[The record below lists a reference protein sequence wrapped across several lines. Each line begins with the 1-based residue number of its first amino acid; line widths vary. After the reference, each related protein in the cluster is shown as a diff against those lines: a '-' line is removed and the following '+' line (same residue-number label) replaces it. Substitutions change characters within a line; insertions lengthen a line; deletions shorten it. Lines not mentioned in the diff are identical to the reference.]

1 MEQWIIEEC
10 RGADLRDKRLRK
22 RLEVILQH
30 FFESPMVS
38 IPANNREWK
47 DILGAY
53 RFMSNENVSYEQILE
68 GSRQAINGRLDGQ
81 DVLLVVQDTTSI
93 DLTGHRASDELGYLE
108 NKKCRGIFLH
118 PSLVIT
124 PERVNLGILNAEMWT
139 RNNSEFGKKHTRK
152 SRPIEEKESNYWL
165 ESYREADELAHE
177 HPEKTIVSVGDRE
190 SDIFELL
197 VLATDDSS
205 KAQLLVRAAQNRRL
219 ANEETLKLWEAVES
233 TKELGTKK
241 VVLPKTESTDL
252 SPVELSVKSS
262 KLTIKAPARPGAK
275 LRNISINAVLATEKN
290 PKAGRDKIE
299 WLLLTT
305 LDVSSAKDAMQI
317 LEYYSCRWQIEMF
330 FRVLKGGCKIEE
342 LQLETV
348 DRLENAIACYMIT
361 SWRIQYLLML
371 GRQVPDMPA
380 DIYFSEHEISVVKM
394 ISKLRDTGKSPT
406 INQMIVSIAKYGGYI
421 NRKKDGPPGLKTLWI
436 GLSKLANYV
445 FMYDFMKNNKDVYN

>member
-30 FFESPMVS
+30 FSESPMVS
-38 IPANNREWK
+38 IPANNQEWK
-47 DILGAY
+47 DIIGAY
-53 RFMSNENVSYEQILE
+53 RFMSNCNVSYEQILE

-152 SRPIEEKESNYWL
+152 ARPIEEKESNYWL

-241 VVLPKTESTDL
+241 VVLPKT
-252 SPVELSVKSS
+252 
-262 KLTIKAPARPGAK
+262 
-275 LRNISINAVLATEKN
+275 
-290 PKAGRDKIE
+290 
-299 WLLLTT
+299 
-305 LDVSSAKDAMQI
+305 
-317 LEYYSCRWQIEMF
+317 
-330 FRVLKGGCKIEE
+330 
-342 LQLETV
+342 
-348 DRLENAIACYMIT
+348 
-361 SWRIQYLLML
+361 
-371 GRQVPDMPA
+371 
-380 DIYFSEHEISVVKM
+380 
-394 ISKLRDTGKSPT
+394 
-406 INQMIVSIAKYGGYI
+406 
-421 NRKKDGPPGLKTLWI
+421 
-436 GLSKLANYV
+436 
-445 FMYDFMKNNKDVYN
+445 

>member
-1 MEQWIIEEC
+1 MEQWITEEC
-10 RGADLRDKRLRK
+10 RGATLRDKRLRK
-22 RLEVILQH
+22 RLEIILQN
-30 FFESPMVS
+30 FSKTPMVS

-47 DILGAY
+47 DIIGAY
-53 RFMSNENVSYEQILE
+53 RFMSNCNVSYEQILE
-68 GSRQAINGRLDGQ
+68 GSRQAIKERLVGQ

-93 DLTGHRASDELGYLE
+93 DLTGSRASDKLGYLE
-108 NKKCRGIFLH
+108 SKHCRGIFLH

-139 RNNSEFGKKHTRK
+139 RDNSEFGKKQTRK
-152 SRPIEEKESNYWL
+152 SRPIEEKESKYWL
-165 ESYREADELAHE
+165 ESYRDADRLAHE
-177 HPEKTIVSVGDRE
+177 HPEKTVVSVGDRE
-190 SDIFELL
+190 SDIYELF

-233 TKELGTKK
+233 TKELGTKII
-241 VVLPKTESTDL
+241 VLPKTESTDQD
-252 SPVELSVKSS
+252 PVELSVKSCNI
-262 KLTIKAPARPGAK
+262 TIKAPARPGAK

-305 LDVSSAKDAMQI
+305 LDVSNATDAMQI

-342 LQLETV
+342 LQLETAE
-348 DRLENAIACYMIT
+348 RLENAIACYMIT

-380 DIYFSEHEISVVKM
+380 YIYFSDREITVVKM
-394 ISKLRDTGKSPT
+394 ISKLPDTGKPTT
-406 INQMIVSIAKYGGYI
+406 INEMIVSIAKYGGYI
-421 NRKKDGPPGLKTLWI
+421 NRKHDGPPGLKTLWI
-436 GLSKLANYV
+436 GLSMLANYV
-445 FMYDFMKNNKDVYN
+445 FMYDFMMNNKDVYN